1 MLGELVPLA
10 LVVALSP
17 VSIIPAVLLVLHTDR
32 PRPTGLAFMAGW
44 LAGLA
49 VLTVVFV
56 QVPHLIDGFGRE
68 TPQWAPWVRIAIGV
82 LLIALAVGRWVTR
95 KRETR
100 PPAFLNRLSK
110 ITPAGAGVI
119 GFGLVMAN
127 PKVLVMNAAAGLI
140 IGTAAVGVGI
150 WLAVALYTALAGST
164 VIAPILAYVVVGERV
179 DSQLERL
186 RDWMQ
191 REHAAVTAATLLIV
205 GVLLTY
211 TGIRAL

>member
-1 MLGELVPLA
+1 LPGELVPLA

-17 VSIIPAVLLVLHTDR
+17 VSIIPAVLLVLHTDH
-32 PRPTGLAFMAGW
+32 PKPTGLAFMAGW

-49 VLTVVFV
+49 VLTLLFV
-56 QVPHLIDGFGRE
+56 QVPHLVDGLGRE
-68 TPQWAPWVRIAIGV
+68 SPPWAPWLRIALGV
-82 LLIALAVGRWVTR
+82 LLIALAVGRWATR

-119 GFGLVMAN
+119 GFGLVVAN
-127 PKVLVMNAAAGLI
+127 PKVVVMNAAAGLI
-140 IGTAAVGVGI
+140 IGTTTVGI
-150 WLAVALYTALAGST
+150 GGWLAVAFYTALAGST
-164 VIAPILAYVVVGERV
+164 VIAPILAYLVAGERV
-179 DSQLERL
+179 DGQLERV

-191 REHAAVTAATLLIV
+191 REHATVTAAILLVV
-205 GVLLTY
+205 GVLLAY